1 MVLKKMKQYSDPEPD
16 DELPPHY
23 ESFFQ
28 TPKTVRHSL
37 ELGEALAKRID
48 HKLSS
53 PTRKHMESYRKGCEQ
68 ILRVADIQQGDL
80 IAIQTATK
88 ESLRRKATNRNYIVG
103 KGPISARAAIQAVA
117 EKEAR
122 KRPKKK
128 LMLEVSEDEDED
140 DGIDNEYESL
150 HPELAGW
157 DNGVSS
163 MACVRDPFR
172 EQQDFIAFN

>member
-1 MVLKKMKQYSDPEPD
+1 LFPLDPNMVLKKMKQYSDPEPD
-16 DELPPHY
+16 LELLANY

-37 ELGEALAKRID
+37 ELGEAHAKRID

-53 PTRKHMESYRKGCEQ
+53 PTRKRMDSYREGCEQ

-80 IAIQTATK
+80 ITIQTAMK
-88 ESLRRKATNRNYIVG
+88 EAIRRKATNRNYIVG
-103 KGPISARAAIQAVA
+103 KGPITARAAIQAVD

-128 LMLEVSEDEDED
+128 LLVQVSSD
-140 DGIDNEYESL
+140 DDTDTDNEYETL
-150 HPELAGW
+150 HPELVG
-157 DNGVSS
+157 
-163 MACVRDPFR
+163 
-172 EQQDFIAFN
+172 